1 MVRHERPLPRL
12 AYYLGLPDLTAGL
25 TLEYRYRDKFLL
37 KAGAD
42 VLGPRDF
49 TDWVNGSQPFVRQH
63 VDMQVDVHLEA
74 EYNLSKA
81 IGIFVEGRNLANQKM
96 FYYNMYPALGVH
108 ALFGVKLQF

>member
-1 MVRHERPLPRL
+1 M
-12 AYYLGLPDLTAGL
+12 
-25 TLEYRYRDKFLL
+25 
-37 KAGAD
+37 
-42 VLGPRDF
+42 
-49 TDWVNGSQPFVRQH
+49 NGSQPFVRQH